1 MAEPLKGIDV
11 AAAQAAL
18 DAAGGMPDQFV
29 APTADPWAAPEATP
43 DPAANTPDP
52 VPTPDAP
59 PAAADDVPPAPE
71 ADTETDFGSF
81 TQIDASALTP
91 EQQQMQRS
99 LQADYTRKMQEAAPW
114 RKLAEESGIS
124 SPDEFKQAAEVFQRL
139 QDPRNWPTIHGELTE
154 YMQQYGMTPAQ
165 ATAAASEQLMNLAP
179 DTPPE
184 PDYSGYNPA
193 EADPSTG
200 PLMAQIQ
207 QLSNQVAQMQQA
219 STQERQN
226 QQNQAQWNAAAQA
239 LTTQENQIKAANPHY
254 GESQITAIYNLMG
267 NDGDLLAAQQTFES
281 MIGAEVSKYIAS
293 KSGAAQGQPT
303 PLGGADVIPQ
313 PAATRLTRDEGHR
326 AAMAH
331 VAALDRAE

>member
-1 MAEPLKGIDV
+1 MADTSIDV

-29 APTADPWAAPEATP
+29 APTADPWAAPEAAAP
-43 DPAANTPDP
+43 EANTPP
-52 VPTPDAP
+52 APTPDAP
-59 PAAADDVPPAPE
+59 PAPAADPDAPPAPE
-71 ADTETDFGSF
+71 ADTDSDADFGSF
-81 TQIDASALTP
+81 TAIDASTLTP

-165 ATAAASEQLMNLAP
+165 AQAAASDQLMNLAP

-184 PDYSGYNPA
+184 PDYSGFNPA
-193 EADPSTG
+193 EADPSIG
-200 PLMAQIQ
+200 PLMQQIQ
-207 QLSNQVAQMQQA
+207 NLSNQVASMQQA
-219 STQERQN
+219 TTQERT
-226 QQNQAQWNAAAQA
+226 QQQQQAQWNAAAQA
-239 LTTQENQIKAANPHY
+239 LTAQENKILAQNPHY
-254 GESQITAIYNLMG
+254 GEDEITAIYNLMG
-267 NDGDLLAAQQTFES
+267 TDGNLAAAQQRFES
-281 MIGAEVSKYIAS
+281 MIGAQVSKYIAGKQS
-293 KSGAAQGQPT
+293 AADGT
-303 PLGGADVIPQ
+303 PVPAGGGGVIPA
-313 PAATRLTRDEGHR
+313 PAARPLTREEGHR

>member
-1 MAEPLKGIDV
+1 MADTSIDV

-29 APTADPWAAPEATP
+29 APTPDPWAAAPAT
-43 DPAANTPDP
+43 NTPDP
-52 VPTPDAP
+52 EPTPDAP
-59 PAAADDVPPAPE
+59 PAPAADDAPPAPD
-71 ADTETDFGSF
+71 ADTEPDFGSF
-81 TQIDASALTP
+81 TQIDASTLTP

-165 ATAAASEQLMNLAP
+165 AQAAASDQLMNLAP

-184 PDYSGYNPA
+184 PDYSGYNPD

-200 PLMAQIQ
+200 PLMRQIQ
-207 QLSNQVAQMQQA
+207 QLSNQVAQMQAQT
-219 STQERQN
+219 TQEQQSRQ
-226 QQNQAQWNAAAQA
+226 QQAQWNAAAQA
-239 LTTQENQIKAANPHY
+239 LTSQENHIKAQNPHY
-254 GESQITAIYNLMG
+254 GDDEITAIYNLMG
-267 NDGDLLAAQQTFES
+267 TDGNLVAAQQRFES
-281 MIGAEVSKYIAS
+281 MIGAQVSKYIAG
-293 KSGAAQGQPT
+293 KTGAAQGTPAPVGGGGVISTPSQP
-303 PLGGADVIPQ
+303 VM
-313 PAATRLTRDEGHR
+313 TREEGHR